1 MRALAISILFLAL
14 PGGEAHS
21 QDTSTAAY
29 RIEVPAADAA
39 FLRVTASIPYAGG
52 DVFVDSIQ
60 ADHLPR
66 GWATFVRDLRVRD
79 SSGRELAL
87 APVDSTAAWSLPSGV
102 AGPLT
107 LEYEIDLAFAR
118 EPYPPGNEQAGQA
131 FEDALYLVTKP
142 LFVVSEAVGA
152 ATVELSLPEGWEA
165 AAPWER
171 IEAPNGATE
180 SFRVPDNQSLL
191 RNSLIV
197 GRFGAVRIQDGG
209 IDLTLAL
216 PGEMREVEALV
227 QSALAGPLRRY
238 LEIFPEGPPGAYL
251 MTFFYA
257 AAEDGESFLDSSA
270 FTTTQPVR
278 PDGAILWANF
288 LAHELLHYWI
298 GQRIRGEDYGTSQWI
313 GEGFTEYLANL
324 TLVREGSIDEPTFRR
339 KAEKHVGNYLY
350 YQWSSAFE
358 VPIFEAG
365 RRKGYNRF
373 GVYDGGWVIAACL
386 DARLRQRS
394 DGVRT
399 FEDLLGALWSEFGR
413 PGIPFS
419 HDEFVATASEV
430 AGEDLSGFFAEH
442 VVARETLPV
451 EACLRTLGYTVY
463 AKPYAGEAY
472 LAPSDDVA
480 VASWLETTP
489 GDRTR
494 D

>member
-1 MRALAISILFLAL
+1 MRTLTFSVLLIAV
-14 PGGEAHS
+14 GGGQARA
-21 QDTSTAAY
+21 QGTDAARY
-29 RIEVPAADAA
+29 RIDVPAADAA
-39 FLRVTASIPYAGG
+39 AIHVSATIPYAGG
-52 DVFVDSIQ
+52 LVFVDSIQ

-66 GWATFVRDLRVRD
+66 GWATFIRDLRARD

-87 APVDSTAAWSLPSGV
+87 TPIDSTATWSLPSGA

-107 LEYEIDLAFAR
+107 LEYDVDLAFAR

-152 ATVELSLPEGWEA
+152 TTVELSLPEGWEA
-165 AAPWER
+165 AAPWQR
-171 IEAPNGATE
+171 GASSPGTAT
-180 SFRVPDNQSLL
+180 SFLVPDSESLL

-197 GRFGAVRIQDGG
+197 GRFGAVRIQQGG

-216 PGEMREVEALV
+216 PGAMREVEALV

-270 FTTTQPVR
+270 FTTTQPVKL
-278 PDGAILWANF
+278 DGAILWANF

-298 GQRIRGEDYGTSQWI
+298 GQRIRGEDYATSQWI

-324 TLVREGSIDEPTFRR
+324 TLVREGIVDEPTFRR

-358 VPIFEAG
+358 TPIFEAG
-365 RRKGYNRF
+365 GRKGYNRF
-373 GVYDGGWVIAACL
+373 GVYDGGWVVAACL
-386 DARLRQRS
+386 DARLRERS
-394 DGVRT
+394 GGTRT
-399 FEDLLGALWSEFGR
+399 FEHLLGALWSNFGR
-413 PGIPFS
+413 PGIPYR
-419 HDEFVATASEV
+419 HEEFVTTASEI

-442 VVARETLPV
+442 VVARETMPV
-451 EACLRTLGYTVY
+451 EECLGALGYTLY

-472 LAPSDDVA
+472 LAPADSA
-480 VASWLETTP
+480 ALNAWL
-489 GDRTR
+489 GAGGR
-494 D
+494 

>member
-1 MRALAISILFLAL
+1 MRALTLTFVLIALGSGPAL
-14 PGGEAHS
+14 PQTA
-21 QDTSTAAY
+21 DTARY
-29 RIEVPAADAA
+29 RIGVPADLAS
-39 FLRVTASIPYAGG
+39 LHVTAEIPYGG
-52 DVFVDSIQ
+52 GGVFLDSIQ
-60 ADHLPR
+60 ANHLPR
-66 GWATFVRDLRVRD
+66 GWATFVRDLRILD
-79 SSGRELAL
+79 GSGRDLAL
-87 APVDSTAAWSLPSGV
+87 TPIDSTAAWSLPRGTT
-102 AGPLT
+102 GPLT

-152 ATVELSLPEGWEA
+152 ATVDFSLPDGWEA
-165 AAPWER
+165 RAPWDSGTP
-171 IEAPNGATE
+171 AGDADA
-180 SFRVPDNQSLL
+180 SFRVPNSASLL

-197 GRFGAVRIQDGG
+197 GRFGTVRIREGG

-216 PGEMREVEALV
+216 PGEMRDAEPIVSA
-227 QSALAGPLRRY
+227 ALAGPLRRY
-238 LEIFPEGPPGAYL
+238 LEIFPAGPPGAYL

-324 TLVREGSIDEPTFRR
+324 TLVREGIVDEPTFRR

-358 VPIFEAG
+358 APIFEAG
-365 RRKGYNRF
+365 ERKGYNRF
-373 GVYDGGWVIAACL
+373 GVYDGGWVVAACL
-386 DARLRQRS
+386 DARLREGS
-394 DGVRT
+394 GGVRT

-413 PGIPFS
+413 PGIPYG
-419 HDEFVATASEV
+419 HEDFVTTASQV

-451 EACLRTLGYTVY
+451 EECLRTLGYTLY

-472 LAPSDDVA
+472 LAPADSA
-480 VASWLETTP
+480 ALAAWI
-489 GDRTR
+489 DR
-494 D
+494 

>member
-1 MRALAISILFLAL
+1 MRALTLFLILL
-14 PGGEAHS
+14 PLGFGQAPS
-21 QDTSTAAY
+21 QTADTARY
-29 RIEVPAADAA
+29 RIEVPSDLAS
-39 FLRVTASIPYAGG
+39 LHVTAEIPYAGG
-52 DVFVDSIQ
+52 RVFVDSIQ
-60 ADHLPR
+60 ADHLAR
-66 GWATFVRDLRVRD
+66 GWATFVRDLRATDR
-79 SSGRELAL
+79 SGREIAL
-87 APVDSTAAWSLPSGV
+87 APVDSTAAWSLPEGV
-102 AGPLT
+102 AGPLM
-107 LEYEIDLAFAR
+107 LEYEVDLAFAH

-142 LFVVSEAVGA
+142 LFVVSDAVGPTA
-152 ATVELSLPEGWEA
+152 VEFSLPEGWEA

-171 IEAPNGATE
+171 AESSGGESA
-180 SFRVPDNQSLL
+180 SFRVPDNNSLL

-197 GRFGAVRIQDGG
+197 GRFGAIRLQEGG

-216 PGEMREVEALV
+216 PGSMRQAEPLVGAALR
-227 QSALAGPLRRY
+227 GPLRRF
-238 LEIFPEGPPGAYL
+238 LALFPGSPPGAYL

-270 FTTTQPVR
+270 FTTTQPVIS
-278 PDGAILWANF
+278 DGAILWANF

-298 GQRIRGEDYGTSQWI
+298 GQRIRGEDYGTSQWV

-324 TLVREGSIDEPTFRR
+324 TLVREGIVDELTFRR

-358 VPIFEAG
+358 APIFEAG

-394 DGVRT
+394 DGART
-399 FEDLLGALWSEFGR
+399 FEDLLGALWAEFGR
-413 PGIPFS
+413 PGNPYR
-419 HDEFVATASEV
+419 HDEFVATASAV

-451 EACLRTLGYTVY
+451 EECLRTLGYTLY

-472 LAPSDDVA
+472 LAPADSA
-480 VASWLETTP
+480 ALAAWLGASGGSAP
-489 GDRTR
+489 
-494 D
+494 

>member
-1 MRALAISILFLAL
+1 MRALTLPLVLLVLGSGQAL
-14 PGGEAHS
+14 S
-21 QDTSTAAY
+21 QTSDTARY
-29 RIEVPAADAA
+29 RIDVSADLGSIHVNAE
-39 FLRVTASIPYAGG
+39 IPYGG
-52 DVFVDSIQ
+52 GRVFVDSIQ
-60 ADHLPR
+60 ADHLAR
-66 GWATFVRDLRVRD
+66 GWATFVRDLRATD
-79 SSGRELAL
+79 GSGREIPLT
-87 APVDSTAAWSLPSGV
+87 PIDSIAAWSLPESV

-107 LEYEIDLAFAR
+107 LEYDVDLAFAH

-152 ATVELSLPEGWEA
+152 AAVEFSLPAGWDA

-171 IEAPNGATE
+171 IESANGVAA

-197 GRFGAVRIQDGG
+197 GRFGTIRLQEGG

-216 PGEMREVEALV
+216 PGAMREVEPLV
-227 QSALAGPLRRY
+227 GSALGGPLRRF
-238 LEIFPEGPPGAYL
+238 LALFPGSPPGAYL

-270 FTTTQPVR
+270 FTTTQPVI

-288 LAHELLHYWI
+288 LAHELLHFWI
-298 GQRIRGEDYGTSQWI
+298 GQRIRGEEYATSQWI

-324 TLVREGSIDEPTFRR
+324 TLVREGIVDELTFRR

-358 VPIFEAG
+358 TPILEAG
-365 RRKGYNRF
+365 QRKGYNRF
-373 GVYDGGWVIAACL
+373 GVYDGGWVVALCL

-399 FEDLLGALWSEFGR
+399 FEDLLGALWAEFGR
-413 PGIPFS
+413 PGIPYR
-419 HDEFVATASEV
+419 HDEFVATASAV
-430 AGEDLSGFFAEH
+430 AGEDLSGFFAEY
-442 VVARETLPV
+442 VAARETLPV
-451 EACLRTLGYTVY
+451 EECLRTLGYTLY
-463 AKPYAGEAY
+463 AKQYAGEAY
-472 LAPSDDVA
+472 LAPADSVA
-480 VASWLETTP
+480 LEAWLGVAE
-489 GDRTR
+489 RR
-494 D
+494 